1 MHWNCVGTFITLD
14 YNDDDYNQLI
24 VITNKSETQFWSK
37 GSTDIL
43 GMILL
48 TAKFLLTED
57 VKKSVHFR
65 FIFTLCKQSRNQFKT
80 EPIVVLRQFSIM
92 ITSVFAAATTTTT
105 ATKAK
110 VSYNQLRLIGGD
122 EDGEE
127 EELN

>member
-1 MHWNCVGTFITLD
+1 ML
-14 YNDDDYNQLI
+14 
-24 VITNKSETQFWSK
+24 KS
-37 GSTDIL
+37 L
-43 GMILL
+43 
-48 TAKFLLTED
+48 
-57 VKKSVHFR
+57 HFH

-92 ITSVFAAATTTTT
+92 ITSVFAAATTTTAT